1 MGSMVSP
8 ESAEQSSNKKRGAG
22 LGQKEAREF
31 LEEFYSETG
40 IPESG
45 RIQYVMNEIS
55 MTGTY
60 RHTLPELTWG
70 ARVAWRNSARCIG
83 RLYWNSLHIRDRRN
97 IVSPAGVADECAEH
111 LRTAWKSGKIRP
123 TITIF
128 APDGPE
134 GTPVRIVNDQLIRYA
149 GHRNIDGSVTGDGR
163 NAELTDVAKKMG
175 WTVHSPS
182 QFDILPLIIEDR
194 SGKTY
199 LYDLPG
205 DVIREVP
212 LAHPDSP
219 DFDGLG
225 LRWHAI
231 PAISNMTLEIGGIRY
246 SAAPFNGWY
255 MQTEI
260 GARNLVDEDRY
271 DVLPR
276 VAEVLGIDTADE
288 RSLWRDRAL
297 VELNRAVL
305 HSFDRTGTSITDHHT
320 ESRRFLQHVAKE
332 SRASRA
338 CPVDWSWIVPPLSAS
353 LTGVYHRYYDEPDPD
368 RRPAFLARID

>member
-1 MGSMVSP
+1 MVSP
-8 ESAEQSSNKKRGAG
+8 EGVEQSSKGAHETG
-22 LGQKEAREF
+22 PNPKEAREF
-31 LEEFYSETG
+31 LEEFYDEAG
-40 IPESG
+40 MPESG

-55 MTGTY
+55 RTGTY

-83 RLYWNSLHIRDRRN
+83 RLYWNSLHIRDRRHV
-97 IVSPAGVADECAEH
+97 VSPADVADECAEH
-111 LRTAWKSGKIRP
+111 LRAAWKSGKIRP

-128 APDGPE
+128 APDGP
-134 GTPVRIVNDQLIRYA
+134 GGTTPVRIVNDQLIRYA
-149 GHRNIDGSVTGDGR
+149 GHRNTDESVIGDGR
-163 NAELTDVAKKMG
+163 NAELTDLAKKMG
-175 WTVHSPS
+175 WDAHSPS
-182 QFDILPLIIEDR
+182 PFDILPLIIEDED
-194 SGKTY
+194 GKAH
-199 LYDLPG
+199 LYDLP
-205 DVIREVP
+205 DDAVKEVP
-212 LAHPDSP
+212 LTHPDSP
-219 DFDGLG
+219 GFDGLG

-231 PAISNMTLEIGGIRY
+231 PAISNMTLEIGGINY
-246 SAAPFNGWY
+246 CAAPFNGWY

-271 DVLPR
+271 DVLPH

-332 SRASRA
+332 SRADRA

>member
-1 MGSMVSP
+1 MMGP
-8 ESAEQSSNKKRGAG
+8 ESYEHPRHEPRETG
-22 LGQKEAREF
+22 LNPKEAREF
-31 LEEFYSETG
+31 LEDFYSETG
-40 IPESG
+40 SSESG

-55 MTGTY
+55 RTGTY

-70 ARVAWRNSARCIG
+70 ARAAWRNSARCIG
-83 RLYWNSLHIRDRRN
+83 RLYWNSLHVRDRRH
-97 IVSPAGVADECAEH
+97 VFSTADVADECAEH

-128 APDGPE
+128 APDGPQ
-134 GTPVRIVNDQLIRYA
+134 GNSVRIVNDQLIRYA
-149 GHRNIDGSVTGDGR
+149 GHRNTDGSVTGDGR
-163 NAELTDVAKKMG
+163 NVELTDLAKKMG
-175 WTVHSPS
+175 WSTRYPS
-182 QFDILPLIIEDR
+182 QFDILPLIIEDDN
-194 SGKTY
+194 GNVH
-199 LYDLPG
+199 LYALP
-205 DVIREVP
+205 DDAVKEVP
-212 LAHPDSP
+212 LTHPEKNG
-219 DFDGLG
+219 FDRLG

-231 PAISNMTLEIGGIRY
+231 PAISNMILEIGGIKY

-271 DVLPR
+271 NVLPR

-297 VELNRAVL
+297 VEINRAVL

-332 SRASRA
+332 SRAGRS

-353 LTGVYHRYYDEPDPD
+353 LTGVYHRYYDEPDAG
-368 RRPAFLARID
+368 RRPAFLARIK